1 MSAGVISRSDDLRR
15 LRDEGFN
22 VEISGSYLLIHDVP
36 YVGTDRKVRRGTLV
50 STLIL
55 AGDRTA
61 KPDTHVALFTGDH
74 PCNADGSEITQ
85 IKHNAAT
92 ETIREGL
99 VTKHSFSNRPP
110 NGYPDYYEKMVQY
123 IKIISHPA
131 ASIEPSAT
139 AQTRPVAT
147 DKDEETVFNYMD
159 TASARAGINSISNK
173 VKGLRVAIIGVGG
186 TGSYIL
192 DLVAKTPVAQIHLFD
207 KDRLYTHNAFRIP
220 GAPTIEELRAAP
232 LKVDHFTALYSHMR
246 KGIVPHGFNIE
257 AENLDQLD
265 QIDFVFISID
275 NGEAKRT
282 IMERLEQRNLRFI
295 DVGMGVE
302 VVPDADMLIGT
313 VRITTSTERKRDHI
327 PSRVSLSAP
336 AQDEAYDKNI
346 QIADLNALNA
356 TLAVIKWKKL
366 YGVYQDLEGE
376 HHSTYSTNANALTS
390 DESPA

>member
-1 MSAGVISRSDDLRR
+1 MSAGAISRSDDLRR
-15 LRDEGFN
+15 LRNEGFN

-36 YVGTDRKVRRGTLV
+36 YVGADKKVRRGTLV

-61 KPDTHVALFTGDH
+61 KPDTHIALFTGDH
-74 PCNADGSEITQ
+74 PCNADGSEIAQ
-85 IKHNAAT
+85 IKHNATT
-92 ETIREGL
+92 ETIRAGL
-99 VTKHSFSNRPP
+99 VTKHSFSNKPS
-110 NGYPDYYEKMVQY
+110 NGYPDYYEKMMQY

-131 ASIEPSAT
+131 ASIDPSAT

-173 VKGLRVAIIGVGG
+173 VKGLRLAIIGLGG

-207 KDRLYTHNAFRIP
+207 KDRLYTHNAFRSP

-275 NGEAKRT
+275 NGAAKRT

-313 VRITTSTERKRDHI
+313 VRVTTSTERKRDHI
-327 PSRVSLSAP
+327 PRRVSLSAT

-356 TLAVIKWKKL
+356 MLAVIKWKKL

-390 DESPA
+390 DESPS